1 MYLHKTPFWL
11 KSLFPTY
18 IWHKQRTEKNIYL
31 TFDDGPIPV
40 VTDFVLKQLA
50 IYNAKATF
58 FCVGDNV
65 KKNPAVFR
73 SAVDEGHR
81 VGNHTF
87 NHLDGWKTRDSDYVD
102 NILECRESLN
112 KHVSNQPLNLFRPP
126 YGKIKKSQ
134 AKILNKEFEIV
145 MWDVLSGDFDISLN
159 KENCLFKTIK
169 ATNKG
174 SIVIFH
180 DSIKAEE
187 NLRFVLPSFLSH
199 FTEAG
204 YVFQSL

>member
-11 KSLFPTY
+11 KFLFPSYT
-18 IWHKQRTEKNIYL
+18 WHKERAAKTVYL

-50 IYNAKATF
+50 SYNAKATF

-65 KKNPAVFR
+65 RKHPEVFK
-73 SAVDEGHR
+73 DIINQGHR
-81 VGNHTF
+81 IGNHTF
-87 NHLDGWKTRDSDYVD
+87 NHLDGWKTKDSDYVD
-102 NILECRESLN
+102 NILKCREVLS
-112 KHVSNQPLNLFRPP
+112 KYAPSQALNLFRPP

-134 AKILNKEFEIV
+134 AKLLEKDFEIV
-145 MWDVLSGDFDISLN
+145 MWDVLSGDFDTTIN
-159 KENCLFKTIK
+159 KQLCLFKTIK
-169 ATNKG
+169 ATSSG
-174 SIVIFH
+174 SIAIFH

-187 NLRFVLPSFLSH
+187 NLKFVLPRFLSQ
-199 FTEAG
+199 FTEEG